1 MKVLA
6 NDGIAIEAIS
16 TLKNAGFNIFDVQVA
31 QPQLASFINT
41 NGIEVLL
48 VRSATKVTQEIINQC
63 RSLKVIGRAGV
74 GLDNI
79 DLEAA
84 KKAGIKVINTPSAS
98 AKAVAELAM
107 AHLLGGIRFLHDA
120 NRSMPLEGDT
130 NFKGLKKAFSL
141 GRELNNKTLGII
153 GFGAIGQ
160 ATAKLAL
167 GMGMKVIYHDPQV
180 NSITLDL
187 SFFDEQSISFTL
199 KTQSKQ
205 SVIKNADYISL
216 HLPSQ
221 EEYSISKEELYQMK
235 KGVGIINTARG
246 NVLDTLALVEAL
258 DDEQVAF
265 AGLDVF
271 ESEPTPQ
278 IQLLMHPKISLSP
291 HIGGGT
297 LEAQNRIGEELVNKI
312 IRFYKK
318 EKVSNNLK
326 I

>member
-1 MKVLA
+1 MVLA
-6 NDGIAIEAIS
+6 NDGIAIEALN
-16 TLKNAGFNIFDVQVA
+16 TLKEAGFEVFDVQVA
-31 QPQLASFINT
+31 QSQLASYINK
-41 NGIEVLL
+41 NAIEVLL
-48 VRSATKVTQEIINQC
+48 VRSATKITQDIIAEC
-63 RSLKVIGRAGV
+63 PTLKVIGRAGV

-79 DLEAA
+79 DLVAA

-141 GRELNNKTLGII
+141 GRELSNKTLGII

-180 NSITLDL
+180 DSITLDL
-187 SFFDEQSISFTL
+187 SFFDEQSLSFTL
-199 KTQSKQ
+199 ESKTKEF
-205 SVIKNADYISL
+205 VIKNSDYISL

-221 EEYSISKEELYQMK
+221 EEYTISKEEMYQMK

-246 NVLDTLALVEAL
+246 SVLDTVALVEAL
-258 DDEQVAF
+258 DDEQVSF

-271 ESEPTPQ
+271 ESEPSPE

-297 LEAQNRIGEELVNKI
+297 LEAQNRIGEELVDKI
-312 IRFYKK
+312 IHFYKK

-326 I
+326 V